1 MNIKHENG
9 LVTFVMRTG
18 KVYVKATTS
27 LAHAKSVV
35 EKGENVEETNKRG
48 FGKEICV
55 DDKYFFP
62 IAENKPKKREKTEEV
77 S

>member
-18 KVYVKATTS
+18 KVFVKATTS